1 MKNRKSDS
9 SAKLA
14 APHLSLQWT
23 HRDDIDLLMWLCKAT
38 NKSSCSVNK
47 SHLIGETYKK
57 QWNNTLIWYVRMP
70 LPALLSAP
78 FLLTP
83 RLHSSLWEFFSPS
96 FCLLLTLTLFQTR
109 VNCLMSRCATLTQ
122 KLHSG
127 WLMCVSWVA
136 FFLLRFESNYIPF
149 SIISGLYCL
158 SEAMKLNQVSSCH
171 CDYIQYTR
179 FPCWM
184 TGFRK

>member
-1 MKNRKSDS
+1 MKNMKTDS

-23 HRDDIDLLMWLCKAT
+23 RRDDIDLLMWLCKAT

-57 QWNNTLIWYVRMP
+57 QWITHWSDVSGCLFQLCFQLR
-70 LPALLSAP
+70 
-78 FLLTP
+78 
-83 RLHSSLWEFFSPS
+83 SSVWEFLSPS
-96 FCLLLTLTLFQTR
+96 FCLLLTLTLFQTLR
-109 VNCLMSRCATLTQ
+109 ELPDEPLCNTNAEITFWMINVYVMSC
-122 KLHSG
+122 HFFG
-127 WLMCVSWVA
+127 CVLNQITS
-136 FFLLRFESNYIPF
+136 LF

-158 SEAMKLNQVSSCH
+158 SEVMKWNQVSSCH

>member
-1 MKNRKSDS
+1 MKNRKTDS

-96 FCLLLTLTLFQTR
+96 FCLLLTLTLFQTLR
-109 VNCLMSRCATLTQ
+109 ELPDEPLCNTNAEITFWMINVCVMSCLFFVAFWI
-122 KLHSG
+122 KLHPFFHHKWLILPFWSDEIKSG
-127 WLMCVSWVA
+127 VKLPLWLHTVHTFS
-136 FFLLRFESNYIPF
+136 LLNDR
-149 SIISGLYCL
+149 L
-158 SEAMKLNQVSSCH
+158 
-171 CDYIQYTR
+171 
-179 FPCWM
+179 
-184 TGFRK
+184 